1 MNPARDAVVA
11 SIMVSRKKA
20 ENSRYNNPSKTS
32 FQGVGFYISIEGPEL
47 FVKTIER
54 LGMYVRTQFKISS
67 DVKKCLMQEKL
78 AKLQYPNWQKITKRL

>member
-1 MNPARDAVVA
+1 M
-11 SIMVSRKKA
+11 
-20 ENSRYNNPSKTS
+20 
-32 FQGVGFYISIEGPEL
+32 